1 MEGPPENYSRNL
13 VWKSDLNVIYS
24 RKRGVSMAPKKSASL
39 LIRGGIVVTMDSQ
52 KRIINNGAVVI
63 DDDCIAEV
71 GESEAVSRSYSAERE
86 IGAEGMVIMPGIVN
100 LHFHADNFSRGV
112 GEHLGLEEWLDTIYY
127 PMLAAMTDD
136 DVYAS
141 GMLAY
146 SELIKGG
153 TTCVNDMY
161 IKLTS
166 LADAVEKTGIRAVLC
181 SEGADLIDGQESLE
195 DNEKAMLERNG
206 TADGRIT
213 FRFGVEWVPVCS
225 SDFIMKCR
233 NLADKHGV
241 GIHVHLNESKYE
253 VELCQKKYGKRP
265 VEFVYDLGLLGQDTV
280 AAHCVWLSDR
290 EIEIIRDTGTH
301 ISYNPVSNAKL
312 GNGVARVMDYLEAG
326 INIGLGTDDAPCNN
340 NNDMFEV
347 MKYASLFQKA
357 VHTDASLL
365 PSEQIL
371 EMATIGGARALSMD
385 DLIGSLEPGKKAD
398 IVLVNM
404 HTPSLTPVFK
414 DRNFNVLAHLVFAAH
429 GDNVDT
435 VIIDGRVIMEGRELK
450 TVDENKVISEA
461 THAAHGVIRARKQER

>member
-1 MEGPPENYSRNL
+1 
-13 VWKSDLNVIYS
+13 
-24 RKRGVSMAPKKSASL
+24 
-39 LIRGGIVVTMDSQ
+39 MDSH
-52 KRIINNGAVVI
+52 RSIIGDGAVAI
-63 DDDCIAEV
+63 DGDRIVEV
-71 GESEAVSRSYSAERE
+71 GEREAVSRSFSAERE
-86 IGAEGMVIMPGIVN
+86 IDADGMVVMPGIVN

-112 GEHLGLEEWLDTIYY
+112 GEHLGLERWLDTIYY
-127 PMLAAMTDD
+127 PMLAAMTED

-146 SELIKGG
+146 TEILKGG

-166 LADAVEKTGIRAVLC
+166 LADAADETGIRAVLC
-181 SEGADLIDGQESLE
+181 SEGADLIEGQESLE
-195 DNEKAMLERNG
+195 DNERAMLERSGDAN
-206 TADGRIT
+206 GRIS

-225 SDFIMKCR
+225 AEFIEKCR
-233 NLADKHGV
+233 KLADKRGV

-253 VELCQKKYGKRP
+253 VELCEQKYGKRP
-265 VEFVYDLGLLGQDTV
+265 VEFVHDLGLLGPDVV

-290 EIEIIRDTGTH
+290 EIDLIRDTGTH

-312 GNGVARVMDYLEAG
+312 GNGIARVMDYIEAG

-365 PSEQIL
+365 PSERIL
-371 EMATIGGARALSMD
+371 EMATIDGARALGMD
-385 DLIGSLEPGKKAD
+385 DQIGSLETGKKAD
-398 IVLVNM
+398 IILVDM
-404 HTPSLTPVFK
+404 HTPSLTPVFT
-414 DRNFNVLAHLVFAAH
+414 DQNCNVPAHLVFAAH

-435 VIIDGRVIMEGRELK
+435 VIIDGRVIMEARELK
-450 TVDENKVISEA
+450 TVDENKVIADA
-461 THAAHGVIRARKQER
+461 TRAAHEVIRARKQEE